1 MKSSIPNLFTAANL
15 FCGLMATLFVI
26 QNEILLALIMTIV
39 SLAMDF
45 MDGFVARML
54 KVSSEV
60 GKQLDSL
67 ADMVSFGVVP
77 GFIMA
82 LLIGKSLIPDFLPS
96 KIVFD
101 QLFPWYLTA
110 FLIPVFSALRL
121 ARFNLDERQSDAFYG
136 LPTPANTMLIFSFWL
151 IVYYQPNHWMAQA
164 LDNKWILTGLALL
177 SCWLLIANVRLLA
190 LKFKNYSL
198 ADNWKRYLLIVGAVG
213 LFGLFQFVGIPL
225 LILLYLL
232 LSIWDNAL
240 APVSA

>member
-1 MKSSIPNLFTAANL
+1 MKSSIPNLFTASNL

-26 QNEILLALIMTIV
+26 QNEILLALIMIIV
-39 SLAMDF
+39 ALLMDF
-45 MDGFVARML
+45 FDGFVARML

-82 LLIGKSLIPDFLPS
+82 LLIGKTLIPDFLPS

-101 QLFPWYLTA
+101 HLFPWYLTA

-121 ARFNLDERQSDAFYG
+121 AKFNLDERQSDAFYG

-151 IVYYQPNHWMAQA
+151 IVHYQPEHWMAQV
-164 LDNKWILTGLALL
+164 LGNKWVLTALAIL
-177 SCWLLIANVRLLA
+177 SCWLLVANVRLLA
-190 LKFKNYSL
+190 LKFKNYSW
-198 ADNWKRYLLIVGAVG
+198 ADNWKRYILVVGAVV
-213 LFGLFQFVGIPL
+213 LFALFQFVGVPF
-225 LILLYLL
+225 LILLYVG
-232 LSIWDNAL
+232 LSIWDNAM
-240 APVSA
+240 